1 MGSSKTGKTGLNDDY
16 LMELLM
22 KGNYRTNLE
31 KVKQELLKSLDD
43 KNTYQLLQ
51 IWKVTKPGILRGFVE
66 EKIAEKY
73 QNYKGPYELLPT
85 IAKKY
90 FNRVGS
96 IDAIVTLTYAKCEG
110 INQRAMQ
117 KYINLMEE
125 YLEYFDEFTNDN
137 KVKDF
142 KPEGFKNKII
152 SFPNQSSKPATEEV
166 KENGEVYKIKDFKSR
181 RK

>member
-1 MGSSKTGKTGLNDDY
+1 MGSSKTGETGLNDDY

-73 QNYKGPYELLPT
+73 
-85 IAKKY
+85 
-90 FNRVGS
+90 FNRVES

-137 KVKDF
+137 KVKDS

-152 SFPNQSSKPATEEV
+152 SFPNHSSKPATEEG
-166 KENGEVYKIKDFKSR
+166 KENGKVYKIKDFKSR